1 MSRRKQR
8 CQVEWPRLVPEKL
21 DLHNRMMIKMLKT
34 TDFYAMVKA
43 YRKTLIT
50 NDMKKVFCIFLSL
63 IALMGLSACEPETP
77 GNPQKPDPEESSY
90 LTFVSS
96 RESSVALVKVGEPFD
111 ISLEHSIDGKSWN
124 PYTIGEAIYLLK
136 NEELILGPFQ
146 GKIACTNIPLT
157 KGVCGKAA
165 SSRET
170 VLVEDVHQF
179 EGHIACDSESNS
191 EIVVP
196 LIKNYQLYG
205 VLDLDSTS
213 FGRFSKEDQII
224 FEEIAE
230 ILVQHL

>member
-1 MSRRKQR
+1 MNNLLKQ
-8 CQVEWPRLVPEKL
+8 QY
-21 DLHNRMMIKMLKT
+21 IG
-34 TDFYAMVKA
+34 
-43 YRKTLIT
+43 LIECNNEEISILANT
-50 NDMKKVFCIFLSL
+50 
-63 IALMGLSACEPETP
+63 SAFIMQ
-77 GNPQKPDPEESSY
+77 NFD
-90 LTFVSS
+90 
-96 RESSVALVKVGEPFD
+96 D
-111 ISLEHSIDGKSWN
+111 ISWAGF
-124 PYTIGEAIYLLK
+124 YLLK

-196 LIKNYQLYG
+196 LIKNNQLYG

-213 FGRFSKEDQII
+213 FSRFTKEDQII

>member
-1 MSRRKQR
+1 MNNLLKQ
-8 CQVEWPRLVPEKL
+8 QYIRLIECNNEEISIL
-21 DLHNRMMIKMLKT
+21 ANT
-34 TDFYAMVKA
+34 
-43 YRKTLIT
+43 
-50 NDMKKVFCIFLSL
+50 
-63 IALMGLSACEPETP
+63 SAFIMQ
-77 GNPQKPDPEESSY
+77 NFD
-90 LTFVSS
+90 
-96 RESSVALVKVGEPFD
+96 D
-111 ISLEHSIDGKSWN
+111 ISWAGF
-124 PYTIGEAIYLLK
+124 YLLK
-136 NEELILGPFQ
+136 NDELILGPFQ

-165 SSRET
+165 SSRKT

-196 LIKNYQLYG
+196 LIKNNQLYG

-213 FGRFSKEDQII
+213 FGRFSNEDQII

>member
-1 MSRRKQR
+1 MQNF
-8 CQVEWPRLVPEKL
+8 
-21 DLHNRMMIKMLKT
+21 D
-34 TDFYAMVKA
+34 
-43 YRKTLIT
+43 
-50 NDMKKVFCIFLSL
+50 
-63 IALMGLSACEPETP
+63 
-77 GNPQKPDPEESSY
+77 
-90 LTFVSS
+90 
-96 RESSVALVKVGEPFD
+96 D
-111 ISLEHSIDGKSWN
+111 ISWAGF
-124 PYTIGEAIYLLK
+124 YLLK

-165 SSRET
+165 SSKET

-196 LIKNYQLYG
+196 LIKNNQLYG

>member
-1 MSRRKQR
+1 MNNLLKQ
-8 CQVEWPRLVPEKL
+8 QY
-21 DLHNRMMIKMLKT
+21 IG
-34 TDFYAMVKA
+34 
-43 YRKTLIT
+43 LIECNNEEISILANT
-50 NDMKKVFCIFLSL
+50 
-63 IALMGLSACEPETP
+63 SAFIMQ
-77 GNPQKPDPEESSY
+77 NFD
-90 LTFVSS
+90 
-96 RESSVALVKVGEPFD
+96 D
-111 ISLEHSIDGKSWN
+111 ISWAGF
-124 PYTIGEAIYLLK
+124 YLLK

-196 LIKNYQLYG
+196 LIKNNQLYG

-213 FGRFSKEDQII
+213 FSRFTKEDQVI

>member
-1 MSRRKQR
+1 MNNLLKQ
-8 CQVEWPRLVPEKL
+8 QY
-21 DLHNRMMIKMLKT
+21 IG
-34 TDFYAMVKA
+34 
-43 YRKTLIT
+43 LIECNNEEISILANT
-50 NDMKKVFCIFLSL
+50 
-63 IALMGLSACEPETP
+63 SAFIMQ
-77 GNPQKPDPEESSY
+77 NFD
-90 LTFVSS
+90 
-96 RESSVALVKVGEPFD
+96 D
-111 ISLEHSIDGKSWN
+111 ISWAGF
-124 PYTIGEAIYLLK
+124 YLLK

-179 EGHIACDSESNS
+179 EGHIACNSESNS

-196 LIKNYQLYG
+196 LIKNNQLYG

-213 FGRFSKEDQII
+213 FSRFTKEDQVI

>member
-1 MSRRKQR
+1 MNNLLKQ
-8 CQVEWPRLVPEKL
+8 QYIRLIECNNEEISIL
-21 DLHNRMMIKMLKT
+21 ANT
-34 TDFYAMVKA
+34 
-43 YRKTLIT
+43 
-50 NDMKKVFCIFLSL
+50 
-63 IALMGLSACEPETP
+63 SAFIMQ
-77 GNPQKPDPEESSY
+77 NFD
-90 LTFVSS
+90 
-96 RESSVALVKVGEPFD
+96 D
-111 ISLEHSIDGKSWN
+111 ISWAGF
-124 PYTIGEAIYLLK
+124 YLLK
-136 NEELILGPFQ
+136 NDELILGPFQ

-165 SSRET
+165 SSRKT

-196 LIKNYQLYG
+196 LIKNNQLYG

-213 FGRFSKEDQII
+213 FCRFSKEDQII